1 DGTHYLNTSLNLNNK
16 YFDNAVVITG
26 LNQGKP
32 ILKANIQ
39 KFEFPNNVWQNVSF
53 NNLNLWASDYDTTDT
68 IFIAYYENRT
78 NLFSYNK
85 YEDLLNSSKPEGI
98 YYNISNKKILIRFK
112 DLTKNPNQISLIISH
127 RIPFYFT
134 NVKGNG
140 FVISGLNIEGAVRC
154 AYIYGSDNI
163 LIENNTCVNGLKGF
177 DVRGTSNITISNN
190 LIYMKP
196 GDFTWKDMKLSLME
210 TSAIYMEDNLE
221 DVNATFNEIYGYF
234 NGILTYSKALDKFF
248 NIDVSY
254 NTIYDIYDDAIEI
267 EDFCNKG
274 SYHHNNISDV
284 FVGFSLSPARA
295 LQNKCYIYNNL
306 IIPDKNLK
314 WDNKGNYYYGECY
327 KIVDDLPAGYMDY
340 HHNTCIGRGIYTT
353 TTKTR
358 TQVNS
363 TWKNNIFFSN
373 NQKLI
378 EKSGLSIDGVFF
390 DYNLY
395 YRKDGNSIFKYWNS
409 DTSTI
414 EFSSLTSAKNSNQ
427 WDGKWDLNSLQTNPL
442 FIDEANYDFRLRENS
457 PACFMSDTNS
467 YVGAFPCLNQNNN
480 QNSQNNQE
488 NNSQEINNINLE
500 QPLIVNFPP
509 TQTKP
514 ILYSK
519 NYQNSTDE
527 NLICLNQS
535 TFDYNND
542 TVINKIKWFKN
553 NNELIE
559 LENQTEISF
568 ANTKVNDVFEC
579 EITPYDSKEYGQ
591 KLKSNKLIILEKPV
605 CGDNICSVNENCL
618 SCSNDCGLC
627 NITSC
632 NLDNFI
638 LNEDEPLLNA
648 INLNDC
654 FSDVLNQTLNF
665 DVSGNNKLNVKINNG
680 LVSLEPEKDWFGNEK
695 IKFYAYDSLG
705 RNSSTNLITINVIDM
720 ADCGNNICE
729 NSETCSTCAIDCGKC
744 PSKSTQSKNSG
755 TSSSSITGKITNNLV
770 KINQNNNTIN
780 NNQKTKENLEDNKIK
795 NITINENLK
804 EKPETLNKD
813 SVKTNIQYLNN
824 SNQNINDD
832 KNLNNISIEKPKKQN
847 ISHLLILEGIIII
860 IISMFLVK
868 SNNKLKLNSEI
879 KSLDNSERKNIVIKK
894 ANIPLLINNFVI
906 YDLKELSEAIETIDE
921 IHYTKIKPIIKKWL
935 LEQLQEKDIYE
946 KIDSLTKDFFIKYIE
961 DLLKI
966 KLKN

>member
-1 DGTHYLNTSLNLNNK
+1 LNSSLSLSNK
-16 YFDNAVVITG
+16 YFNNAVVITG
-26 LNQGKP
+26 LNQGNP
-32 ILKANIQ
+32 IVKANIQ

-53 NNLNLWASDYDTTDT
+53 NGLNIWASDYDTTDT
-68 IFIAYYENRT
+68 IFIAYYENKT

-98 YYNISNKKILIRFK
+98 YYNITNKKILIRFK
-112 DLTKNPNQISLIISH
+112 DQNKNPNQISLIISH

-196 GDFTWKDMKLSLME
+196 GDFSWKDMKLSLME

-267 EDFCNKG
+267 EDYCNKG

-295 LQNKCYIYNNL
+295 LQNKCFIFNNL
-306 IIPDKNLK
+306 IIADKNLK

-363 TWKNNIFFSN
+363 TWKNNIFFSK
-373 NQKLI
+373 NQRLI

-390 DYNLY
+390 DNNIYF
-395 YRKDGNSIFKYWNS
+395 RKDGGAIFKYWNS
-409 DTSTI
+409 DTSTT
-414 EFSSLTSAKNSNQ
+414 EFSSLESAKKSTQ
-427 WDGKWDLNSLQTNPL
+427 WDGKWDLNSLQTDPL
-442 FIDEANYDFRLRENS
+442 FIDEVNYDFRLKENS
-457 PACFMSDTNS
+457 PACFISDTNS

-480 QNSQNNQE
+480 QNSQSNNNQANNQE
-488 NNSQEINNINLE
+488 LNLE
-500 QPLIVNFPP
+500 QPLVNFPP

-514 ILYSK
+514 ILYTK

-535 TFDYNND
+535 TFDFNKD
-542 TVINKIKWFKN
+542 TIINKIKWFRN
-553 NNELIE
+553 NNEINE
-559 LENQTEISF
+559 LENQTEISS
-568 ANTKVNDVFEC
+568 TYTEVNDVFEC
-579 EITPYDSKEYGQ
+579 EITPYDGKSYGET
-591 KLKSNKLIILEKPV
+591 LRSNKLIILETPV

-627 NITSC
+627 DINSC
-632 NLDNFI
+632 NLDDLT

-665 DVSGNNKLNVKINNG
+665 DVSGNKKLNVKINNG
-680 LVSLEPEKDWFGNEK
+680 LVSFFPEKDWFGNEK

-729 NSETCSTCAIDCGKC
+729 NSETCSTCEIDCGKC
-744 PSKSTQSKNSG
+744 PSKSTQNRNSG

-770 KINQNNNTIN
+770 KINQNNNTSN
-780 NNQKTKENLEDNKIK
+780 NNQKTKENIETNDEIK
-795 NITINENLK
+795 NIASEENLK
-804 EKPETLNKD
+804 EKPEN
-813 SVKTNIQYLNN
+813 SNQEQIKTDIKIINN
-824 SNQNINDD
+824 SNITEIKD
-832 KNLNNISIEKPKKQN
+832 KPRKQN
-847 ISHLLILEGIIII
+847 LSYLLILEGITII
-860 IISMFLVK
+860 IISMLLVK

-879 KSLDNSERKNIVIKK
+879 KKLNNSETKNIVIKK
-894 ANIPLLINNFVI
+894 ANIPLLINTFVI
-906 YDLKELSEAIETIDE
+906 YDLKELSEVIEKIDE
-921 IHYTKIKPIIKKWL
+921 THYNKIKHIIKKWL
-935 LEQLQEKDIYE
+935 LEQLQEKEISE
-946 KIDSLTKDFFIKYIE
+946 KIDYLTKDLFIKYIQ
-961 DLLKI
+961 DYI
-966 KLKN
+966 KNY

>member
-1 DGTHYLNTSLNLNNK
+1 MKQTKEIKKWFHYLEYLYNSGYSKADIKEHLKKLNYNDEQIILIFNEYKKEKENKKTTKIIISIIILFLFLTSVLFFKKPELTGNIVKIIGSGLGNKYYVDPLNGLDTNNGLSPQTAFKTLNYAFKKINSGDIIYLMDGTHYLNTSLNLNNK

-112 DLTKNPNQISLIISH
+112 DITKNPNQISLIISH

-488 NNSQEINNINLE
+488 NNSQEINN
-500 QPLIVNFPP
+500 
-509 TQTKP
+509 
-514 ILYSK
+514 
-519 NYQNSTDE
+519 
-527 NLICLNQS
+527 
-535 TFDYNND
+535 
-542 TVINKIKWFKN
+542 
-553 NNELIE
+553 
-559 LENQTEISF
+559 
-568 ANTKVNDVFEC
+568 
-579 EITPYDSKEYGQ
+579 
-591 KLKSNKLIILEKPV
+591 
-605 CGDNICSVNENCL
+605 
-618 SCSNDCGLC
+618 
-627 NITSC
+627 
-632 NLDNFI
+632 
-638 LNEDEPLLNA
+638 
-648 INLNDC
+648 
-654 FSDVLNQTLNF
+654 
-665 DVSGNNKLNVKINNG
+665 
-680 LVSLEPEKDWFGNEK
+680 
-695 IKFYAYDSLG
+695 
-705 RNSSTNLITINVIDM
+705 
-720 ADCGNNICE
+720 
-729 NSETCSTCAIDCGKC
+729 
-744 PSKSTQSKNSG
+744 
-755 TSSSSITGKITNNLV
+755 
-770 KINQNNNTIN
+770 
-780 NNQKTKENLEDNKIK
+780 
-795 NITINENLK
+795 
-804 EKPETLNKD
+804 
-813 SVKTNIQYLNN
+813 
-824 SNQNINDD
+824 
-832 KNLNNISIEKPKKQN
+832 
-847 ISHLLILEGIIII
+847 
-860 IISMFLVK
+860 
-868 SNNKLKLNSEI
+868 
-879 KSLDNSERKNIVIKK
+879 
-894 ANIPLLINNFVI
+894 
-906 YDLKELSEAIETIDE
+906 
-921 IHYTKIKPIIKKWL
+921 
-935 LEQLQEKDIYE
+935 
-946 KIDSLTKDFFIKYIE
+946 
-961 DLLKI
+961 
-966 KLKN
+966 